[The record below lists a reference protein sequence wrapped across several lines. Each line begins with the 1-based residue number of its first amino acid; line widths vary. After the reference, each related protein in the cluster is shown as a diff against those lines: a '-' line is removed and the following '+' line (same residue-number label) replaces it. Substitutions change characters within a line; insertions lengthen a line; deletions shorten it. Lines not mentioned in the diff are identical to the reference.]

1 MSNTE
6 WKKVKLGDIGKLT
19 MGSTPSTKV
28 AEYYGGDRLWI
39 TPSDIVKGNKYV
51 SETERK
57 LTDLGWSEARH
68 IPANSILITCIAS
81 IGKNCIATEE
91 VSCNQQIIA
100 LTPSEDYDVHY
111 LYYAICSIENQLHSI
126 AGKATVEIVNKTK
139 LSSVEIDVPPLEEQ
153 RRIASLLSRF
163 DELIQLHEF
172 KAENLIKAKQ
182 QIMSD
187 IFSGGLRELESIN
200 PDDYVQ
206 DNWRMMRLGDCTIV
220 TMGQSPKGNEI
231 TETGKQLFM
240 QGSAEFGNKFP
251 KPFKYCDV
259 SKRIC
264 NVGDILMSVRAP
276 VGAVNMADD
285 RYGFGRGLC
294 SLSPSILCSEY
305 IYYVVKGLSNKIA
318 ELGHGST
325 VQAITIQEVKDF
337 KVPVPPTIEEQHK
350 IANLLSSYD
359 SLIELKR
366 SQKQQ
371 VTNMKQQLM
380 YQLLTNGGGAEQL
393 GNC

>member
-51 SETERK
+51 YETERK

-139 LSSVEIDVPPLEEQ
+139 LSSIGIDVPSLEEQ

-163 DELIQLHEF
+163 DELIQLHEL
-172 KAENLIKAKQ
+172 KADNLIKAKQ

-187 IFSGGLRELESIN
+187 IFSGGLRELDSIN

-206 DNWRMMRLGDCTIV
+206 DNWVTVKLGDIFNIKA
-220 TMGQSPKGNEI
+220 GGDI
-231 TETGKQLFM
+231 DKQLVVEEPDNYHKYPVIAN
-240 QGSAEFGNKFP
+240 GLTNHGILGYTDTYKFAG
-251 KPFKYCDV
+251 KTITV
-259 SKRIC
+259 TGR
-264 NVGDILMSVRAP
+264 GDIGKAEYRDYPFYPVVRLLVLTPKVAN
-276 VGAVNMADD
+276 VDLKFISYIINTMEFA
-285 RYGFGRGLC
+285 
-294 SLSPSILCSEY
+294 SESTG
-305 IYYVVKGLSNKIA
+305 VPQLTTKKIA
-318 ELGHGST
+318 IRS
-325 VQAITIQEVKDF
+325 IKI
-337 KVPVPPTIEEQHK
+337 PPTIEEQQK

-359 SLIELKR
+359 GLVELKR

-380 YQLLTNGGGAEQL
+380 NQLLNNGGGAKQL

>member
-380 YQLLTNGGGAEQL
+380 YQLLTNGGGGRAV
-393 GNC
+393 G